1 MNQSVHSIE
10 KVKGGWGFN
19 HYPRLPWFCR
29 KCLQS
34 SACRHLSDTT
44 SCYTKYFPSGP
55 RGTRCIN
62 TVGTYVW
69 LCCLTTDIKSLLSQ
83 NRQYFAQNKTCQMFQ
98 KRKWCEGAF
107 ISTMLT
113 STVWRIW
120 CSQCFFSPLTSLQ
133 KLKSKANLSRYQ
145 CLYGKEWIWACCVSS
160 TGSTGITSSW
170 TNQQLMSHIL
180 CQCSI
185 SFMVTWNILCQAPK
199 LDFED
204 SWGDRVFRQIGW
216 KTSKKWGRQTGWTH
230 KPDRKVDGQT
240 DGERRTE
247 R

>member
-1 MNQSVHSIE
+1 MPNVSEKKKMWGCIHLNDVDLHSLE
-10 KVKGGWGFN
+10 D
-19 HYPRLPWFCR
+19 L
-29 KCLQS
+29 
-34 SACRHLSDTT
+34 
-44 SCYTKYFPSGP
+44 
-55 RGTRCIN
+55 
-62 TVGTYVW
+62 
-69 LCCLTTDIKSLLSQ
+69 
-83 NRQYFAQNKTCQMFQ
+83 MFSM
-98 KRKWCEGAF
+98 F
-107 ISTMLT
+107 
-113 STVWRIW
+113 
-120 CSQCFFSPLTSLQ
+120 FFSPLTSLQ

-185 SFMVTWNILCQAPK
+185 SFMVAWNILCQAPK

-204 SWGDRVFRQIGW
+204 SWGDRVFRQIRW

-240 DGERRTE
+240 DGERKTE
-247 R
+247 RQKRCRQMSRPGSVLAYQTDVHSDASGHFTCGSRFKCICNAYMNSLTAKSEESAMITIILLLSVINRRAGASVEQGFKCSFT